1 MGKLWK
7 GKLLLFHFFAF
18 SFLSHSNYQ
27 QLINISTIK
36 IFQNIYIYI
45 YIYIQDL
52 KDVTDQDAEVVILLT
67 ESNQDEFSTF

>member
-45 YIYIQDL
+45 YIQDL

>member
-1 MGKLWK
+1 MK
-7 GKLLLFHFFAF
+7 GKLVLFHFFAF

-45 YIYIQDL
+45 YIHDL